1 MTEVEEIKK
10 KYLKSPTNDE
20 IRSFIKEVGVGVIQ
34 FERFYNIPK
43 RTLILVLGGHRG
55 LPAKYWPIFYERK
68 IPSYGVGWSKSN
80 NNDGKPNKVKSVT
93 VNVTKIKDIND
104 DRLNK
109 L

>member
-20 IRSFIKEVGVGVIQ
+20 IRNFIKEVGVGVIQ

-43 RTLILVLGGHRG
+43 RTLVLVLGGHRG

-68 IPSYGVGWSKSN
+68 IPSYGVGWVKSN
-80 NNDGKPNKVKSVT
+80 KEQTKSKKARGVT
-93 VNVTKIKDIND
+93 TQVTNID
-104 DRLNK
+104 DNRLNE